1 MSLHTEID
9 ETEWPEILRAVQDR
23 LQERIHTSIPCVV
36 RSYNSATQRAE
47 VEFAVQLETKVPPLA
62 DVPVLWP
69 GGNNG
74 VLHVPLAVG
83 DSVLVVFTEEDFAK
97 WDSTGSVSAPAVLQ
111 RHGLHAV
118 AIPGLRPT
126 TAVFTVTGGHVTLAA
141 ATEVRLGSDTA
152 TAKIALEPG
161 VAGIIGD
168 LITQINLV
176 IAALVP
182 TTGVAPGVQVAWDLA
197 VNTSPTSIVNRI
209 LAEEMAAT
217 KVKAT

>member
-47 VEFAVQLETKVPPLA
+47 VEFAVQLEAKVPPLA
-62 DVPVLWP
+62 DVPVLCP

-118 AIPGLRPT
+118 AIPGLRP
-126 TAVFTVTGGHVTLAA
+126 AASPFAVTGGHVTLAS
-141 ATEVRLGSDTA
+141 ATELRLGSDTA

-168 LITQINLV
+168 LITALNTIV
-176 IAALVP
+176 AALVP
-182 TTGVAPGVQVAWDLA
+182 TTGVAPGAQTTWLASSNALVA
-197 VNTSPTSIVNRI
+197 RI